1 MRVTIYDRVE
11 PSVPS
16 ELPLRLTQTCSQRAA
31 TTFLVLVVPAA
42 LGGTL
47 GALALIFQAMLAPAA
62 RAVVDQHPVLS
73 LEVLAAIGFLIYL
86 VALPTRRLIARLT
99 TTRTVEIAHGFVHVT
114 EGGNFRSWTWVAP
127 LASFIGVAHH
137 VRASLSGTR
146 HELILV
152 HPTREKCVL
161 LSVAPRTSQG
171 EVDRVATLLGHK
183 EIPPSELYRF
193 KALWPR
199 MTPAS
204 LPDPA
209 HA

>member
-1 MRVTIYDRVE
+1 MRVAIYDRVE
-11 PSVPS
+11 PPVPA
-16 ELPLRLTQTCSQRAA
+16 ELPFRLTQTCSQRAA
-31 TTFLVLVVPAA
+31 TAFLVLVVPAA
-42 LGGTL
+42 LGGTVA
-47 GALALIFQAMLAPAA
+47 ALALVFQAMLAPDA
-62 RAVVDQHPVLS
+62 RAVVEQHPALS
-73 LEVLAAIGFLIYL
+73 LEILSAIGFLIYL
-86 VALPTRRLIARLT
+86 MALPTRRQLARLT
-99 TTRTVEIAHGFVHVT
+99 TTRTVEIAHGRVAVT
-114 EGGNFRSWTWVAP
+114 EGGYFSDWAWSAP
-127 LASFIGVAHH
+127 LSSFTGVAHH

-152 HPTREKCVL
+152 HSERDKCVL
-161 LSVAPRTSQG
+161 LSVAPRTTQA
-171 EVDRVATLLGHK
+171 EVDRVVTLLGHN